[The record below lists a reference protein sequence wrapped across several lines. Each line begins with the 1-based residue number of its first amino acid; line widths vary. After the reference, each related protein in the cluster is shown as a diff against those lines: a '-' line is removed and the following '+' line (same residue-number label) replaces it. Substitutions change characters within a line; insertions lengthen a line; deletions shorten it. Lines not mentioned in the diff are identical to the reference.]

1 MSASVQQTDF
11 YHIHNVL
18 PEMTSRINDGL
29 CVCVC
34 VCVYREALD
43 NCRNIS
49 LALALLLGNTCGIW
63 GLKINLCDRGTA
75 EASGQELE
83 C

>member
-34 VCVYREALD
+34 VCVYVCIEKLW
-43 NCRNIS
+43 I
-49 LALALLLGNTCGIW
+49 I
-63 GLKINLCDRGTA
+63 A
-75 EASGQELE
+75 ETSA
-83 C
+83 